1 VNEIFISAA
10 VKGTL
15 MMDGGSVDL
24 VALQTSVADS
34 KENILPAEQ
43 DVWRATR
50 TVWKKWWCSFGYNYV
65 LAAILQAKLRKIN
78 VRVRCV

>member
-1 VNEIFISAA
+1 VNENFISTA

-24 VALQTSVADS
+24 VALQISVTDS
-34 KENILPAEQ
+34 KENILPTAQ
-43 DVWRATR
+43 DVRRAAR
-50 TVWKKWWCSFGYNYV
+50 TVWKKWWCSFGYNYM
-65 LAAILQAKLRKIN
+65 LAGILQAKLRKIN